1 MPLHWAWARS
11 EKAGLGS
18 EVVTGY
24 LINPKCAFEDAS
36 MAGKIVRLVLK
47 LLILILAAIGLVN
60 VAGSALSRIRPK
72 FSDPG
77 ASELLSTLSPDGA
90 YKAILFN
97 ENGGG
102 GISPYCVDTIVVAA
116 ASKTVRRVDDAS
128 MVFQAACMTFRDPT
142 TNNRTNGPTIDWI
155 SSRQLRI
162 TFSPTQ
168 GSAGVDELLR
178 GYADGGQVRIV
189 YDSRD

>member
-1 MPLHWAWARS
+1 M
-11 EKAGLGS
+11 LGK
-18 EVVTGY
+18 T
-24 LINPKCAFEDAS
+24 
-36 MAGKIVRLVLK
+36 VRLVLRF
-47 LLILILAAIGLVN
+47 LILIFAAVGLAN

-72 FSDPG
+72 ASD
-77 ASELLSTLSPDGA
+77 ADISEQRSILSPDGA

-116 ASKTVRRVDDAS
+116 ASETVRRVVDAP
-128 MVFQAACMTFRDPT
+128 VVYQAACMTFRDPA
-142 TNNRTNGPTIDWI
+142 TNNRTNGPGIEWI

-178 GYADGGQVRIV
+178 GYADRGRVRIV
-189 YDSRD
+189 YNSRD